1 MNADVSV
8 LGFHPCS
15 SVFIRVCIALAARQA
30 LQPMTSGLSFE
41 HMTLLMMAAGTSA
54 PYLILLRFCLKQ
66 LTGWQRKLALAPL
79 PLLVLVV
86 ASAFFWRTAGTTD
99 SGVFAVVVS
108 VASILGVFGAFLCG
122 ILLVKHHARK
132 AES

>member
-1 MNADVSV
+1 MS
-8 LGFHPCS
+8 G
-15 SVFIRVCIALAARQA
+15 
-30 LQPMTSGLSFE
+30 GLSFE

-54 PYLILLRFCLKQ
+54 PYLILLKFCLNQ
-66 LTGWQRKLALAPL
+66 LTGWQRKAALIPL

-86 ASAFFWRTAGTTD
+86 AGAFFWRAAGTTD

-108 VASILGVFGAFLCG
+108 AASIIGVFGAFLCG

-132 AES
+132 AET